1 MRVVL
6 QVVRAASVAT
16 VVHSSMLATAATGGA
31 LQSTVLRSP
40 GTATCTTPM
49 AAYSGT
55 ATVREM
61 GSRFVA
67 LGINL
72 FGLFDYLTAQRSKKL

>member
-31 LQSTVLRSP
+31 LQSTVQLTP
-40 GTATCTTPM
+40 GAAPCTT
-49 AAYSGT
+49 AVATYTGT
-55 ATVREM
+55 TALRRM
-61 GSRFVA
+61 GSQFVA

-72 FGLFDYLTAQRSKKL
+72 FGLFEYLTA